1 MKYLLNR
8 PLLSFPNTQS
18 PHDSGGD
25 GNPDMSKDPVI
36 ARARSA
42 RSNLFLIF
50 LVSVL
55 WLLVTAPAGA
65 DIPHLINY
73 QGKLVDEDGN
83 PIEDPKTVRFKF
95 YTTASGGLPIWEEEQ
110 SVDATKG
117 VFNVLLGNGSLIQ
130 GKPLSDLDF
139 DRQYY
144 LALQVVGDEEMTPRQ
159 QIASAAYAFK
169 AKVAETIDPGGDGS
183 NLNADMV

>member
-1 MKYLLNR
+1 MKYLLNKR
-8 PLLSFPNTQS
+8 QS
-18 PHDSGGD
+18 SLRGALAKP
-25 GNPDMSKDPVI
+25 
-36 ARARSA
+36 AR
-42 RSNLFLIF
+42 RSNLFVFLLI
-50 LVSVL
+50 L
-55 WLLVTAPAGA
+55 TAYSLQLTAVNA
-65 DIPHLINY
+65 EIPHLINY